1 MPVFNPEQLA
11 RWAGGTWTKSPVI
24 PVTGFVMD
32 SRIIRPGELFI
43 ALRTERRDGHDFL
56 AAARAAGAAGA
67 IVSRHVAEID
77 LPQLVVA
84 HPLAAFQ
91 VIGRSHRQTFKGRVI
106 GITGSCGKTS
116 TKELLALL
124 LGGEGEGV
132 LATEGN
138 LNNHLGVPLTLTRI
152 DPAQHRV
159 AIVEAGIS
167 GPGEMEVLA
176 SMIEPDLVV
185 TTLVA
190 PAHLQELGG
199 LEGVA
204 QEKSRL
210 SACLRATGMAVF
222 PRQCADFGAFR
233 NLGVNRL
240 VLEPADVLRPSE
252 PPQDVVYFTT
262 THREEFSVVALAYG
276 KPPPQVFTFRRVSQ
290 GMAQNA
296 ALAICSALWMGVPPS
311 LIQERLQS
319 WRPAHWR
326 GELVRD
332 AGRLFYLDFYNAN
345 PASMQDA
352 IESFVSVSEEGAPRL
367 FVLGCMEELGNDAA
381 LFHRN
386 LGRQLR
392 LRAGDRVFVIGGQST
407 QVLEGLAESG
417 AAAGQAEACVSA
429 DEISTRVASWPGS
442 VFVKG
447 SRRYQLEKALAGIP
461 SIATAS
467 H

>member
-11 RWAGGTWTKSPVI
+11 VWAGGAWTKLPSV

-32 SRIIRPGELFI
+32 SRIIRPGELFL

-56 AAARAAGAAGA
+56 AAAKAAGAAGA
-67 IVSRHVAEID
+67 IVSRHVADID
-77 LPQLVVA
+77 LPQLVVEQ
-84 HPLAAFQ
+84 PLAAFQ
-91 VIGRSHRQTFKGRVI
+91 AIGRSHRKTFDGRVI

-124 LGGEGEGV
+124 LGGEEEGV

-152 DPAQHRV
+152 DPTRHHV

-167 GPGEMEVLA
+167 GPGEMDVLA

-204 QEKSRL
+204 GEKSRL
-210 SACLRATGMAVF
+210 SACLKATGLAVF

-233 NLGVNRL
+233 NLGVNRMI
-240 VLEPADVLRPSE
+240 LEPADVLRPSE

-262 THREEFSVVALAYG
+262 THREDFSVVALAYG

-296 ALAICSALWMGVPPS
+296 ALAICSALWLGVSPT

-352 IESFVSVSEEGAPRL
+352 LDSFVSVSGESAPRL
-367 FVLGCMEELGNDAA
+367 FILGCMEELGSDAA
-381 LFHRN
+381 TFHRE
-386 LGRQLR
+386 LGRRLR
-392 LRAGDRVFVIGGQST
+392 LRVGDRAFVIGSQAR
-407 QVLEGLAESG
+407 QVFDGLSESG
-417 AAAGQAEACVSA
+417 SVPGQAEICDSA
-429 DEISTRVASWPGS
+429 DEISTRVATWPGS

-447 SRRYQLEKALAGIP
+447 SRRYQLEKALAGVP
-461 SIATAS
+461 SIGIAA

>member
-11 RWAGGTWTKSPVI
+11 VWTGGAWTKRPSSPI
-24 PVTGFVMD
+24 SGFVMD
-32 SRIIRPGELFI
+32 SRIIRSGELFL

-56 AAARAAGAAGA
+56 AAAKAAGASGA
-67 IVSRHVAEID
+67 IVSRHVTEVD
-77 LPQLVVA
+77 LPQLVVE

-91 VIGRSHRQTFKGRVI
+91 AIGRSHRQAFGGRVI

-124 LGGEGEGV
+124 LGGEEEGV

-152 DPAQHRV
+152 DPSLHRM

-167 GPGEMEVLA
+167 GPGEMDVLA

-204 QEKSRL
+204 GEKSRL
-210 SACLRATGMAVF
+210 SACLKATGLAVF

-233 NLGVNRL
+233 NLGVNRMI
-240 VLEPADVLRPSE
+240 LEPADVLRPSE

-262 THREEFSVVALAYG
+262 THREDFSVVALAYG

-296 ALAICSALWMGVPPS
+296 ALAICSALWLGVSPS
-311 LIQERLQS
+311 LVQRRLQD

-352 IESFVSVSEEGAPRL
+352 LDSFVSVSGESAPRL
-367 FVLGCMEELGNDAA
+367 FVLGCMEELGSDAA
-381 LFHRN
+381 AFHRD
-386 LGRQLR
+386 LGRRLR
-392 LRAGDRVFVIGGQST
+392 LRGGDRAFVIGGHAS
-407 QVLEGLAESG
+407 QVLEGLSESG
-417 AAAGQAEACVSA
+417 TSSGQAEVCTTA
-429 DEISTRVASWPGS
+429 DEISTRVATWPGS

-447 SRRYQLEKALAGIP
+447 SRRYQLEKALAGVP
-461 SIATAS
+461 SIGTAA

>member
-1 MPVFNPEQLA
+1 MPVFHPEQLA
-11 RWAGGTWTKSPVI
+11 RWAGGTWTKLPVI

-56 AAARAAGAAGA
+56 AAAKAAGAAGA
-67 IVSRHVAEID
+67 IVSRQVTDVD
-77 LPQLVVA
+77 LPQLVVE

-91 VIGRSHRQTFKGRVI
+91 AIGRSHRQTFGGRVI

-152 DPAQHRV
+152 DPAAHRV

-204 QEKSRL
+204 QEKARL
-210 SACLRATGMAVF
+210 SACLKATGMAVF

-233 NLGVNRL
+233 NLGVNRM
-240 VLEPADVLRPSE
+240 VLQPADVLRPSE

-262 THREEFSVVALAYG
+262 THREDISVVALAYG
-276 KPPPQVFTFRRVSQ
+276 KPPPLAFTFRRVSQ

-296 ALAICSALWMGVPPS
+296 ALAICSALWLGVSPEC
-311 LIQERLQS
+311 IQERLKS
-319 WRPAHWR
+319 WSPAHWR

-352 IESFVSVSEEGAPRL
+352 IESFVSVSQEGAPRL
-367 FVLGCMEELGNDAA
+367 FVLGCMEELGSDAA
-381 LFHRN
+381 AFHRD
-386 LGRQLR
+386 LGRRLR
-392 LRAGDRVFVIGGQST
+392 LRDGDHAYVIGGQAA
-407 QVLEGLAESG
+407 QVLEGLAEAG
-417 AAAGQAEACVSA
+417 HAPGQAEVCATA

-447 SRRYQLEKALAGIP
+447 SRRYQLEKALAGVP
-461 SIATAS
+461 SIGTAA